1 MHYFSDDMY
10 KSTKFAFGFCRLNG
24 NISELTYILY
34 NLGHNRDQGGHDLMH
49 FDIYVHVPISMQ
61 PLSGEDYSW
70 ATNPQ
75 NSTISHSTG
84 SQVAKQQ
91 EETLS
96 EGDLLS
102 YCIAISG
109 APKRCG
115 EGFLA
120 LRNVSTD
127 HFQWPPV
134 SIGTL
139 GNFANTDLIC
149 QGKVRSYP

>member
-96 EGDLLS
+96 EGDFIS
-102 YCIAISG
+102 FCIELQFHNVLYNPEKLYLEAETSF
-109 APKRCG
+109 C
-115 EGFLA
+115 L
-120 LRNVSTD
+120 NVSTPQ
-127 HFQWPPV
+127 QWGASNV
-134 SIGTL
+134 YLLVLS
-139 GNFANTDLIC
+139 
-149 QGKVRSYP
+149 S